1 MIKHIAAALLA
12 VTLAGTA
19 TPAFAAT
26 PGPACVAP
34 EPLDT
39 TALEQAIKG
48 LPNDAVNAA
57 LVRAT
62 GPDGCWT
69 GTAGV
74 ADRRTGTPVHPD
86 ARFRI
91 GSVTKVFTAVVVLQL
106 VAEHKIALDGTV
118 QEYLP
123 GLLPAGYPAVTVR
136 QLLDYTNGLP
146 SPVLEDDRIE
156 YIVAHRFDRWTPEQY
171 VAAAFA
177 QGSKEFEPGTAQHY
191 RNIGYIVA
199 GMLVEK
205 VTGRS
210 YESQVRD
217 RIVRPLHLTGT
228 TAPGHDPAL
237 HGPHVR
243 GYQIMSDGSVLD
255 VTRWDQSFGWAS
267 SSIVSTTR
275 DLDVFTAALF
285 GGRLLPPSVQPE
297 LFAVPPVKDVSGK
310 PASYGAGLQRYRLP
324 GVGEVWGKSGG
335 WYGYLAGL
343 GGTRDGRRQLVYGVT
358 ANDAKNGDNPTPVT
372 QQIVLAGMTLA
383 ARR

>member
-1 MIKHIAAALLA
+1 MIKLVAAALLA
-12 VTLAGTA
+12 TTLAGTA
-19 TPAFAAT
+19 TPAMAAT
-26 PGPACVAP
+26 PAHTCIAP
-34 EPLDT
+34 KPLDT
-39 TALEQAIKG
+39 AALEQAIKG
-48 LPNDAVNAA
+48 LPNDDVTAA

-74 ADRRTGTPVHPD
+74 ADRRTGTPVNPD

-106 VAEHKIALDGTV
+106 VAEHRIALDGTV

-136 QLLDYTNGLP
+136 QLLDHTSGLP
-146 SPVLEDDRIE
+146 SPVLDDESIE
-156 YIVAHRFDRWTPEQY
+156 YQVAHRFDRWTPEQY

-177 QGSKEFEPGTAQHY
+177 QGRTEFEPGHAQHY
-191 RNIGYIVA
+191 RNIGYIIA

-210 YESQVRD
+210 YESQVWD

-237 HGPHVR
+237 HGPFVH
-243 GYQIMSDGSVLD
+243 GYQVMTDGSLED
-255 VTRWDQSFGWAS
+255 VTRWDQSFGWAA
-267 SSIVSTTR
+267 SSIVSTTA
-275 DLDVFTAALF
+275 DLDVFTEALL
-285 GGRLLPPSVQPE
+285 GGKLLPPPVQAE
-297 LFAVPPVKDVSGK
+297 LFAVPSVDDLNGK
-310 PASYGAGLQRYRLP
+310 HASYSAGLQRFTVP

-335 WYGYLAGL
+335 RYGYLAGL
-343 GGTRDGRRQLVYGVT
+343 GGTRDGQRRLVYGLT

-372 QQIVLAGMTLA
+372 QKIVAAGMTLA
-383 ARR
+383 ARG

>member
-57 LVRAT
+57 VARAT

-146 SPVLEDDRIE
+146 SPVLEDDSIE

-267 SSIVSTTR
+267 SSIVSTIR

-343 GGTRDGRRQLVYGVT
+343 GGTRDGRRRLVYGLT

>member
-1 MIKHIAAALLA
+1 MIKHVAAALLA
-12 VTLAGTA
+12 LALAGTA
-19 TPAFAAT
+19 APAFATT
-26 PGPACVAP
+26 PGHACVARK
-34 EPLDT
+34 PLDT

-74 ADRRTGTPVHPD
+74 ADRRTGARVDPD

-106 VAEHKIALDGTV
+106 VAEQRIALDGTV

-123 GLLPAGYPAVTVR
+123 GLLPAGYPAVSVR
-136 QLLDYTNGLP
+136 QLLDYTSGLP
-146 SPVLEDDRIE
+146 SPVIEDDSIE
-156 YIVAHRFDRWTPEQY
+156 YVVAHRFDRWTPEQY

-177 QGSKEFEPGTAQHY
+177 KGTKEFEPGTAQHY

-237 HGPHVR
+237 HGPHVH
-243 GYQIMSDGSVLD
+243 GYQVMTDGSVQD

-275 DLDVFTAALF
+275 DLDVFTEALL

-297 LFAVPPVKDVSGK
+297 LFAVPPVPDVSGK
-310 PASYGAGLQRYRLP
+310 PASFGAGLQRFKLP

-335 WYGYLAGL
+335 WYGYLAGI
-343 GGTRDGRRQLVYGVT
+343 GGTRDGQRRLVYGLT

-372 QQIVLAGMTLA
+372 QQIVAAGMTLA
-383 ARR
+383 ARG

>member
-1 MIKHIAAALLA
+1 MIKHVAAALLA

-19 TPAFAAT
+19 TPAFATT
-26 PGPACVAP
+26 PGHACVASK
-34 EPLDT
+34 PLDT
-39 TALEQAIKG
+39 TALEQAITG

-74 ADRRTGTPVHPD
+74 ADRRTGARVDPD

-106 VAEHKIALDGTV
+106 VAEQRIALDGTV

-136 QLLDYTNGLP
+136 QLLDYTSGLP
-146 SPVLEDDRIE
+146 SPVLEDDSIE
-156 YIVAHRFDRWTPEQY
+156 YVVAHRFDRWTPEQY

-177 QGSKEFEPGTAQHY
+177 KGTKEFEPGTAQHY

-217 RIVRPLHLTGT
+217 RIVRPLHLRGT

-237 HGPHVR
+237 HGPYLH
-243 GYQIMSDGSVLD
+243 GYQIMTDGSLQD

-275 DLDVFTAALF
+275 DLDVFTEALL

-297 LFAVPPVKDVSGK
+297 LFAVPPVMDVSGK
-310 PASYGAGLQRYRLP
+310 PASFGAGLQRFKLP

-335 WYGYLAGL
+335 WYGYLAGI
-343 GGTRDGRRQLVYGVT
+343 GGTRDGQRRLVYGLT

-372 QQIVLAGMTLA
+372 QRIVAAGMTLA
-383 ARR
+383 ARG

>member
-19 TPAFAAT
+19 TPAFATT
-26 PGPACVAP
+26 PGHACVAP
-34 EPLDT
+34 KPLDT
-39 TALEQAIKG
+39 TALEQALKG

-74 ADRRTGTPVHPD
+74 ADRRTGARVDPD

-106 VAEHKIALDGTV
+106 VAEQRIALDGTV

-136 QLLDYTNGLP
+136 QLLDYTSGLP
-146 SPVLEDDRIE
+146 SPVLEDDSIE
-156 YIVAHRFDRWTPEQY
+156 YVVAHRFDRWTPEQY

-177 QGSKEFEPGTAQHY
+177 QGAKEFEPGTAQHY

-217 RIVRPLHLTGT
+217 RIVRPLRLTGT

-243 GYQIMSDGSVLD
+243 GYQIMTDGSVQD
-255 VTRWDQSFGWAS
+255 VTRWDQSFGWAA

-275 DLDVFTAALF
+275 DLDVFTEALL

-297 LFAVPPVKDVSGK
+297 LFAVPPVMDVSGK
-310 PASYGAGLQRYRLP
+310 PASFGAGLQRFELR

-335 WYGYLAGL
+335 WYGYLAGI
-343 GGTRDGRRQLVYGVT
+343 GGTRDGQRRLVYGLT

-372 QQIVLAGMTLA
+372 QQIVAAGMTLT
-383 ARR
+383 ARG